1 MDTKLTTD
9 RRTTEEVYRG
19 WTDGQKYILAQP
31 TTEIELL
38 GKANAI
44 GTPDELYT
52 FLKVFPH
59 RVGTFFV
66 DAPAEMLAKMRGLR
80 PELQIRNLPNLS

>member
-1 MDTKLTTD
+1 MDTRLTTD
-9 RRTTEEVYRG
+9 SRTNEELYRG
-19 WTDGQKYILAQP
+19 WTDGRKYILAQT

-38 GKANAI
+38 SKADAI

-66 DAPAEMLAKMRGLR
+66 DVPVEMLAKMRGLR
-80 PELQIRNLPNLS
+80 PELQIRNLPKLG